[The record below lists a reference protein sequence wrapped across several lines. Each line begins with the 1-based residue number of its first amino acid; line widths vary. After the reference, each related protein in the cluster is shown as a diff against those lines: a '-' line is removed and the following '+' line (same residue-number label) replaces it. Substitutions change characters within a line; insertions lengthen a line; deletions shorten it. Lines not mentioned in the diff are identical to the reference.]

1 MNFDIILVC
10 YCLLAQSCPTH
21 CDPVDCIARQAPL
34 SMEFPGQEY
43 WSGLP
48 TQGSNPSLLHCR
60 QILCC
65 LGQKVWRKK
74 DEVGFRWGLSL
85 PQSVL
90 MGRSPPQ
97 GSALWGEQSRCTLT
111 HPTPPAPPRLTLD
124 VWGLPASRA
133 HHTSVLDVIN
143 LECLF

>member
-1 MNFDIILVC
+1 
-10 YCLLAQSCPTH
+10 
-21 CDPVDCIARQAPL
+21 
-34 SMEFPGQEY
+34 MEFPGQEY

-65 LGQKVWRKK
+65 VGQKVWRKK

-97 GSALWGEQSRCTLT
+97 GSALGGSSHDAPSLT
-111 HPTPPAPPRLTLD
+111 PRPLLRL
-124 VWGLPASRA
+124 G
-133 HHTSVLDVIN
+133 
-143 LECLF
+143 

>member
-1 MNFDIILVC
+1 MSLGPKLTLV
-10 YCLLAQSCPTH
+10 LVLITKSCPTH
-21 CDPVDCIARQAPL
+21 CDPVDCIARQTPL

-90 MGRSPPQ
+90 MGGAHPKARRWRVAVTMHPHSPHAPC
-97 GSALWGEQSRCTLT
+97 SA
-111 HPTPPAPPRLTLD
+111 
-124 VWGLPASRA
+124 
-133 HHTSVLDVIN
+133 
-143 LECLF
+143 